1 MLEFRTEEGISS
13 RSLGAPAM
21 GFWNSLQK
29 GGLFYAVNVDRWL
42 RALKQMLMGSYY
54 SVDEAVNQIRM
65 LFLGLELIQV
75 RHFIVLPRS
84 SRIMAS
90 WPLCRPKRARFR
102 CMRAT
107 RSLGQRT

>member
-1 MLEFRTEEGISS
+1 
-13 RSLGAPAM
+13 M

-42 RALKQMLMGSYY
+42 RAPKQMLMGSYY

-65 LFLGLELIQV
+65 LFLGFQLIQG

-90 WPLCRPKRARFR
+90 FQAQASKVS
-102 CMRAT
+102 MHESNQVT
-107 RSLGQRT
+107 RSEDMKSKP